1 MPATPKKPSVP
12 SPRKKSPAA
21 GKSKKPPAAAKPKKP
36 SASSASALG
45 DEGIL
50 IHTDEGFYYVSEE
63 IYKKHKLPDEA
74 ADLGKVLVERGC
86 LVASIPD
93 DVAIAGCYCYL
104 VSIANLNKTTG

>member
-21 GKSKKPPAAAKPKKP
+21 GKSKKPSAAVKPKKP
-36 SASSASALG
+36 SASVLG